1 MGRRRSKLK
10 DYEGYKIT
18 FQYDGP
24 DHPNSKIGSQKI
36 TGTIIHVGID
46 TFKINIY
53 QYPDTTLTISDIV
66 DGTIKKKI

>member
-1 MGRRRSKLK
+1 MIIYYGEEKKKRIIKNKTMGRRRSKLK

-46 TFKINIY
+46 TFKINI
-53 QYPDTTLTISDIV
+53 
-66 DGTIKKKI
+66 